1 MKLPMP
7 FPNKKI
13 TLSLTQRLCGGA
25 KNLGI
30 FNILGVTLEK
40 TEKNSGNP

>member
-7 FPNKKI
+7 FPNKKF

-25 KNLGI
+25 KNLEI